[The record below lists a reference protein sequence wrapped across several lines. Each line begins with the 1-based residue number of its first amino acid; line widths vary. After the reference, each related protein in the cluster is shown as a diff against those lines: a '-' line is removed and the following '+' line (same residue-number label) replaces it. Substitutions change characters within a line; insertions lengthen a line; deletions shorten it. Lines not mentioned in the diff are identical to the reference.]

1 MTSTRNKP
9 TKHDVIE
16 SEADLELRDPHD
28 PAYLLISAVLVP
40 GIWTLE
46 HGRTMTNDTGEL
58 LRGLE
63 LALVGIAEPD
73 TRCMVSG
80 LNQAV
85 KAMNRL
91 IVAAQALRD
100 ELTEEVETEEGEDDD
115 GNDRLN

>member
-1 MTSTRNKP
+1 MSAKRRP
-9 TKHDVIE
+9 EHDFVE
-16 SEADLELRDPHD
+16 CEADLELRDPHD

-46 HGRTMTNDTGEL
+46 HGRTMPNDTGEL
-58 LRGLE
+58 LRGIE
-63 LALVGIAEPD
+63 LLLVGVAEPD

-100 ELTEEVETEEGEDDD
+100 ELEPEEVETEDDD
-115 GNDRLN
+115 EEDEKPN